1 MNKKGYDSFLVA
13 CVSWSVIAFLLH
25 SKFWIKLKA
34 QPFQAVRA
42 LSTEIKQWKQCQ
54 TLFWGAPKSLQMVTA
69 AMKLKDAYSLEGKL

>member
-13 CVSWSVIAFLLH
+13 CVSWNVIAFFLH

-42 LSTEIKQWKQCQ
+42 LST
-54 TLFWGAPKSLQMVTA
+54 
-69 AMKLKDAYSLEGKL
+69 